1 MSHPE
6 ILRNLFPDNLYE
18 NSLREKDGATLGM
31 VRSSSGK
38 NLAVVAQARHPFLI
52 QLHGENSSL
61 QNDLVLLLCPIDVS
75 NATVLCSLFPSLKPG
90 LLGLKSSF
98 GMGDRLG
105 MATPGHVRAMRKAG
119 DGISP
124 IFAQQS
130 VRENSRSGRNPEMV
144 LADVTWGTF
153 QEGWLEGYGS
163 DADHLKTTEDID
175 SFISAGYTFFTIDPG
190 EYVDNQAETD
200 APSVISKK
208 METLPWDMLET
219 TASDFLRRFS
229 GKSIDLGD
237 RKVGIDDEAAKRAV
251 VKIGKALAHVVKM
264 YRHLAAKEVPFELEI
279 SVDETDTPT
288 SYMEHFIIANELKKL
303 GVKWVSLAPR
313 FSGKFEKGID
323 YVGDLKNLEKEMAG
337 HSAIAM
343 DMGPYKLSLHSGSDK
358 FSVYAILAEKT
369 RGSFHVKT
377 AGTSYLEAL
386 RVIAETE
393 PQLFREVLT
402 LARERFPQDR
412 ASYHISANLDK
423 VPSSSQLQDN
433 QLAGL
438 LDQTDAR
445 QVLHVTFGSALSK
458 LGDPLK
464 TSILAHEEAYYA
476 DLVKHFTN
484 HLAPLTISRREDR
497 INKS

>member
-6 ILRNLFPDNLYE
+6 ILRNLFPGNFYE
-18 NSLREKDGATLGM
+18 DSLFEKDGATLGM

-38 NLAVVAQARHPFLI
+38 NLAVITKIQHPCLLLF
-52 QLHGENSSL
+52 HGEASPL
-61 QNDLVLLLCPIDVS
+61 QNDIAMLLCPLDIA
-75 NATVLCSLFPSLKPG
+75 NAAVLRSLIPGLKPG

-119 DGISP
+119 NGIHP
-124 IFAQQS
+124 IFVQQS
-130 VRENSRSGRNPEMV
+130 VRENFRTNRNPTIV
-144 LADVTWGTF
+144 LADATWGAF
-153 QEGWLEGYGS
+153 QEGWREGFGA
-163 DADHLKTTEDID
+163 DADHLKTPEDID
-175 SFISAGYTFFTIDPG
+175 SFVSAGYTFFTIDPG
-190 EYVDNQAETD
+190 EYVDNHAETD
-200 APSVISKK
+200 AQNVISQKL
-208 METLPWDMLET
+208 EALPWDVLET
-219 TASDFLRRFS
+219 TAKDFLKRFT
-229 GKSIDLGD
+229 GKYIDLGSN
-237 RKVGIDDEAAKRAV
+237 KIEISEEAAGRAI

-264 YRHLAAKEVPFELEI
+264 FRHLAGKEIPFELEI

-288 SYMEHFIIANELKKL
+288 SYVEHFIFASEFKWL

-313 FSGKFEKGID
+313 FSGQFEKGID
-323 YVGDLKNLEKEMAG
+323 YIGNLKSLEKEMEG
-337 HSAIAM
+337 HATIARN
-343 DMGPYKLSLHSGSDK
+343 MGPYKLSLHSGSDK

-369 RGSFHVKT
+369 QGFFHVKT

-386 RVIAETE
+386 RVLATTE

-438 LDQTDAR
+438 FDQTDAR
-445 QVLHVTFGSALSK
+445 QVLHVTFGSILTK

-464 TSILAHEEAYYA
+464 TSILAHEEVYYD
-476 DLVKHFTN
+476 DLVRHFTN
-484 HLAPLTISRREDR
+484 HLKPFSNHVQKNA
-497 INKS
+497 KK